1 MEKKKKKKK
10 ESFEKRSPLQH
21 LNPPQFHTPITKN
34 ISNPSS
40 SSVSFE
46 APKGCLRFKLP
57 SNSSSS
63 DPSSSFY
70 SSRTHLP
77 AKPKPL
83 STIPKN
89 VPHKSTAVALNFT
102 HRSKENVVPRKPF
115 SLKSKNYQP
124 PCLGPR
130 QCARTTTKPNC
141 RNPRIPNLSSG
152 KGNPG
157 SKLNQGSQELET
169 NLKRQNGSGEPPIEL
184 FGESIGSCTPAGKIG
199 GGRGL
204 DSVNSDGHENVGKE
218 SISETASG
226 DSATSLKTPPVE
238 ASVSPE
244 IPCGFQSK
252 MSFPESSATPV
263 CYGAG
268 HLLSGVTDKRKCRR
282 RGSFKGG
289 CEKINLFYD
298 GKNDRN
304 VVCDAQDSSIPLL
317 AEASVRWLLSP
328 CDEGC
333 EDLRSDSENRLQKCQ
348 TIHCNASPT
357 LELLSSPSTVC
368 GDVSELGCAICNSSG
383 SGSVGDAASKREDE
397 ILVLSP
403 GKNPELGCSE
413 EKMHE
418 PVLITTPNSTS
429 NCNAIS
435 AGEEKNFRHNVI
447 ENDCA
452 LSLGSLSGGNIIQTP
467 NSDSSIDGCSGRTK
481 DRCELFLITET
492 LNKVGLSP
500 RSEMSISD
508 APGFSFQYADMDSSS
523 SSINLNHIQEN
534 IDTVCSWVSDSTL
547 ENLALSHVRISW
559 RDGLEN
565 RIDEFDSCRC
575 LSDEEVDADG
585 FSDTKLSS
593 SPVSQSRRG
602 RETDEEM
609 KSCLGSHLGDESGA
623 NEGNDLGIDNDAL
636 PLLLSYEPCISAL
649 GKEKRLPNNAE
660 SICTNGGDLVASG
673 DSDWTYLRDDHL
685 FQVE

>member
-10 ESFEKRSPLQH
+10 ESFEKRIPLQH

-57 SNSSSS
+57 SNFSSS

-77 AKPKPL
+77 TKPKPL

-115 SLKSKNYQP
+115 SLKSKKYQP

-157 SKLNQGSQELET
+157 SKLNQGSQELEA

-184 FGESIGSCTPAGKIG
+184 LGGSIGSCTPAGKIG

-252 MSFPESSATPV
+252 VSFPESSATPV

-268 HLLSGVTDKRKCRR
+268 HLLLGVTDKRKCRR

-304 VVCDAQDSSIPLL
+304 VVCDSQDSSIPLL

-357 LELLSSPSTVC
+357 LDLLSSPSTVC

-383 SGSVGDAASKREDE
+383 SGSVGGAASKREDE

-403 GKNPELGCSE
+403 GKTPELGCSE

-418 PVLITTPNSTS
+418 HLLITTPNSTS

-467 NSDSSIDGCSGRTK
+467 NSDSRIDGCSGRTK

-500 RSEMSISD
+500 RK
-508 APGFSFQYADMDSSS
+508 
-523 SSINLNHIQEN
+523 
-534 IDTVCSWVSDSTL
+534 
-547 ENLALSHVRISW
+547 NLALSHVRISW
-559 RDGLEN
+559 RDGLVN
-565 RIDEFDSCRC
+565 RIDENDECDSCRC

>member
-46 APKGCLRFKLP
+46 APKALFAEIQEV
-57 SNSSSS
+57 
-63 DPSSSFY
+63 
-70 SSRTHLP
+70 P
-77 AKPKPL
+77 ASMPW
-83 STIPKN
+83 
-89 VPHKSTAVALNFT
+89 
-102 HRSKENVVPRKPF
+102 
-115 SLKSKNYQP
+115 
-124 PCLGPR
+124 PR

-157 SKLNQGSQELET
+157 
-169 NLKRQNGSGEPPIEL
+169 R
-184 FGESIGSCTPAGKIG
+184 KIG

-218 SISETASG
+218 SISETATG

-289 CEKINLFYD
+289 SEKTNLFYD

-304 VVCDAQDSSIPLL
+304 VVCDSQDSSIPLL

-333 EDLRSDSENRLQKCQ
+333 EDLRSDSEN
-348 TIHCNASPT
+348 
-357 LELLSSPSTVC
+357 
-368 GDVSELGCAICNSSG
+368 SG
-383 SGSVGDAASKREDE
+383 SGSVGGAASKREDE

-418 PVLITTPNSTS
+418 HLLITTPNSTS

-559 RDGLEN
+559 RDGLVN
-565 RIDEFDSCRC
+565 RIDENDEFDSCRC

-585 FSDTKLSS
+585 FSYTKLSS

-660 SICTNGGDLVASG
+660 SIC
-673 DSDWTYLRDDHL
+673 
-685 FQVE
+685 